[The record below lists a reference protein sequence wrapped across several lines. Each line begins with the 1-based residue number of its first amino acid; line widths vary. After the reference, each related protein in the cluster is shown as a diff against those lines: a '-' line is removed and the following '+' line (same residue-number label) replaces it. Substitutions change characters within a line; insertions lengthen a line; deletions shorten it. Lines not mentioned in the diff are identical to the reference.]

1 MFLCFLL
8 ILKVWGAMVSSTYQ
22 LTKFKSFEESIAKLF
37 WSTNTKNMSP
47 DFVFFVRQIFVLDWL
62 MTLVFSTYQLSFGKF
77 LLPNFLRAFA
87 VAKKSSNCVFFVGTR
102 TPLVELVEI
111 HHTEKK
117 LAEINIC
124 GIAGN
129 RGTHYSP
136 HFRNK
141 KCMICQKI
149 KKVLSKVL
157 KSYNLSVWNL
167 L

>member
-1 MFLCFLL
+1 MYLFYFLE
-8 ILKVWGAMVSSTYQ
+8 VWVAVVSSTYQ
-22 LTKFKSFEESIAKLF
+22 LTKLKSFEESIAKLF

-87 VAKKSSNCVFFVGTR
+87 VAKKSSNFVFFVGTR

-117 LAEINIC
+117 LSRKSIFVGSLAIVGRITV
-124 GIAGN
+124 
-129 RGTHYSP
+129 RTFGT
-136 HFRNK
+136 
-141 KCMICQKI
+141 
-149 KKVLSKVL
+149 
-157 KSYNLSVWNL
+157 KSV
-167 L
+167 